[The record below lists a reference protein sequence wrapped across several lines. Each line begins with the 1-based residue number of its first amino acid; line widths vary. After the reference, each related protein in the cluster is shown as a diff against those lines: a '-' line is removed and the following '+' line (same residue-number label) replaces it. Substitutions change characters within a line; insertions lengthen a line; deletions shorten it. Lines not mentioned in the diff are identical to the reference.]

1 MEYSPQKLISI
12 INQTPVGVIETDA
25 AGAVLQINA
34 KGVQLLMP
42 FFLQHQL
49 MGDNLLALFE
59 LLAPNLKKVLVAPG
73 RALGTLLQQERVVF
87 PLQIGNTPGNRH
99 FWFSVNRAE
108 EDRFTFFFDDITD
121 VYLQEQSLQ
130 KLVLEKAVQEGKF
143 EIASG
148 MLHDIGNAV
157 VAFGSYLTRVKRL
170 SETQDLPNLKNLL
183 LFFDRHRAGFESLI
197 GDARTTAIN
206 TLLDGTIKNLAT
218 HEEELKQAVKEQLSI
233 ITHIQEILAIQRQ
246 YVRDK
251 EVGTSRPSVNV
262 RSIVN
267 DCMTMMLPSF
277 DKRDIQVSVRVQT
290 ENPRMAGDQTKLMQ
304 VVLNLLKNSQESL
317 DRQTSMDKRIDVLI
331 ERDERH
337 LTVTI
342 ADTGAGFDPEMAEH
356 LFVKGFSSKAEG
368 TGLGLVNCRKIVESY
383 AGTLVINSQGTG
395 RGAEA
400 RLRFPITP
408 NQQTI

>member
-277 DKRDIQVSVRVQT
+277 DKRAIQVSVRVQT

-304 VVLNLLKNSQESL
+304 VMLNLLKNSQESL
-317 DRQTSMDKRIDVLI
+317 DRQTSTDKRIDVLI

-356 LFVKGFSSKAEG
+356 LFVKGFSAKAEG